1 MSEWY
6 YTFIGGKIM
15 RRATIYYRKTF
26 QGAWEL
32 TAYVKGSWKSHQYM
46 GYTKKEATDLFVRD
60 YIDA

>member
-1 MSEWY
+1 
-6 YTFIGGKIM
+6 M